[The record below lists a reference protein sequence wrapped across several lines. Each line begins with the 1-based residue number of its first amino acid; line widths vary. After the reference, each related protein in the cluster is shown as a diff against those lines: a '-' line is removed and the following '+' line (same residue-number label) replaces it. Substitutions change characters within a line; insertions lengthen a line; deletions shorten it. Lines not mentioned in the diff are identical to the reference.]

1 MTDAIVYVLFAYIFH
16 RKIFSI
22 TFVTHQIN
30 VPERE
35 ECSGVVKTMKFHITF
50 LCSDVF
56 LNFSKKYSSQ
66 KGARSVKIGI

>member
-35 ECSGVVKTMKFHITF
+35 ESSDMVKSMILHVSF
-50 LCSDVF
+50 L
-56 LNFSKKYSSQ
+56 
-66 KGARSVKIGI
+66 